1 MASFQELG
9 TAGLCELARPYPG
22 AGLRE
27 SLRGGT
33 RGEGSPFSNLPQTP
47 QQVTPRRRSG
57 PPAVCLGKPGNGAG
71 SALRGHR
78 EGVWRISQT
87 RRRGD

>member
-27 SLRGGT
+27 SLHGGT
-33 RGEGSPFSNLPQTP
+33 RGEGSPS
-47 QQVTPRRRSG
+47 VTFPKHPNR
-57 PPAVCLGKPGNGAG
+57 
-71 SALRGHR
+71 
-78 EGVWRISQT
+78 
-87 RRRGD
+87 